1 VIRKKRQRDKPVSV
15 VRMALRSRRTQLGL
29 GLSGTVILVS
39 VFGPLLSPHD
49 PQEFVTMPFAKSGGG
64 FTFGGDNLGRDVMSQ
79 FLNGGWRLL
88 MLSAI
93 ATFLGVALGAF
104 LGIVAGY
111 NRRRLDELIMRSG
124 DVALAF
130 PQLLLALLFISV
142 TGPNLFV
149 VVILVAIGH
158 APRVARV
165 MRGATL
171 AVAERD
177 FVSSAAALGMPSHRV
192 VLQEIL
198 PNVSGPLAVEAGL
211 RLTYSIGVIAGLS
224 FLGLGVQPP
233 TPDWGLMINENRI
246 ALTIQ
251 PWPVL
256 LPVIAIA
263 LVTIGMNLVSDG
275 LARANAG
282 VDRGVDA

>member
-1 VIRKKRQRDKPVSV
+1 MAKKSQRIKPKSV
-15 VRMALRSRRTQLGL
+15 MRMAVRSRRTQVGL
-29 GLSGTVILVS
+29 FLSGLVVLVS
-39 VFGPLLSPHD
+39 ALGPIFSPHD
-49 PQEFVTMPFAKSGGG
+49 PQEFVTLPFAKPGGG
-64 FTFGGDNLGRDVMSQ
+64 FIFGGDNLGHDVFSQ

-88 MLSAI
+88 LLSGI
-93 ATFLGVALGAF
+93 ATALGVGLGAF
-104 LGIVAGY
+104 FGIIAGFK
-111 NRRRLDELIMRSG
+111 RGRLDELIMRSG

-130 PQLLLALLFISV
+130 PQILLALLFISV
-142 TGPNLFV
+142 TGPNLV
-149 VVILVAIGH
+149 VVVFLVAAGH
-158 APRVARV
+158 APAVARV

-171 AVAERD
+171 AVSERD
-177 FVSSAAALGMPSHRV
+177 FVSSASALGMPSHRV

-198 PNVSGPLAVEAGL
+198 PNVSGPLAVETGL

-256 LPVIAIA
+256 LPVLAIA
-263 LVTIGMNLVSDG
+263 LLTIGTNLVSDG

-282 VDRGVDA
+282 VDRGIES

>member
-1 VIRKKRQRDKPVSV
+1 
-15 VRMALRSRRTQLGL
+15 
-29 GLSGTVILVS
+29 VILIS
-39 VFGPLLSPHD
+39 AFGPLFSPHD
-49 PQEFVTMPFAKSGGG
+49 PQEFVTLPFAKSGHG
-64 FTFGGDNLGRDVMSQ
+64 FIFGGDNLGRDVMSQ

-93 ATFLGVALGAF
+93 ATTLGVALGAF

-111 NRRRLDELIMRSG
+111 NRGRLDEFIMRTG

-149 VVILVAIGH
+149 VVLLVAVGH

-171 AVAERD
+171 SVAERD
-177 FVSSAAALGMPSHRV
+177 FVASAGALGMPSHRI

-211 RLTYSIGVIAGLS
+211 RLTYSIGLIAGLS

-256 LPVIAIA
+256 LPVLAIA
-263 LVTIGMNLVSDG
+263 LVTIGMNLISDG

-282 VDRGVDA
+282 VDRGVER